1 MQSLGKFNTSRRMPA
16 PAQLRSLKSSNEGN
30 DPTINLVPQ
39 GGGGWSKD
47 EEKEK
52 EKEKGEEKKVSEK
65 KGLLIFIYITYWNVV
80 FWTMLIKWNACVQ
93 SLVPE
98 SCVQSLVPES

>member
-80 FWTMLIKWNACVQ
+80 VWTVLIK
-93 SLVPE
+93 
-98 SCVQSLVPES
+98 